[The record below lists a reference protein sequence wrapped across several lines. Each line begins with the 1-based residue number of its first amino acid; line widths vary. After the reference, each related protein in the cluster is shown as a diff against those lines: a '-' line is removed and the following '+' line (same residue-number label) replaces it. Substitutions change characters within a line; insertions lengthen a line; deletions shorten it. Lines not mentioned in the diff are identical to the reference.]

1 MPLKQITPEN
11 AARLSQVCKMV
22 VDGPTSF
29 HSGIIDKME
38 NPVAPMPALYPAL
51 IDEATAKAVALFII

>member
-1 MPLKQITPEN
+1 MPKN
-11 AARLSQVCKMV
+11 VARLGHVSKMV

-38 NPVAPMPALYPAL
+38 HPVALMPALYPAL
-51 IDEATAKAVALFII
+51 IDEATAEAVALFII